1 MSDVLTLAEGLG
13 LNAAQLA
20 QLEENLAA
28 LKVNTLL
35 ALDSDVARAKEG
47 ARITS
52 AGLDIIAQG
61 NAGAQIKYKSVW
73 IGDAVKNGEIVTPSN
88 EEILSMTNLVHPI
101 LKANMAGAVHTGG
114 GTFTIKFIVD
124 NSTYEQGFWLREIGL
139 FATDP
144 ATGVD
149 KLYCY
154 KNDGK
159 LATYIPPNDGAVA
172 KKLVISLVT
181 VVDQASNI
189 TAIIDA
195 KYLYVNAEEFNAHEV
210 STNPHP
216 EFLQKRGEL
225 TASSFY
231 WAAGDDNHLHPISK
245 SNLQLDILGDS
256 VYELPNLSSRIGQ
269 TEMNLANLY
278 AQLKAESEIGLA
290 ANLLLFEDFT
300 DYSCID
306 TFTADVP
313 IQVRDVQNLYVSS
326 FAGIQEGS
334 WYTVSDGLHSQTLQ
348 VKALASNGDNKAVI
362 FTENLLTNFDLSKTK
377 LYRTTCSMSAGQIT
391 SSGGEKT
398 RRYDFSTDEWT
409 GEAAGVPQTLTTA
422 ITETSQNYSKGAG
435 KNGKYADFTLD
446 GEFTL
451 TMSSLMSA

>member
-73 IGDAVKNGEIVTPSN
+73 IGDAVKNGEIVTPSDK
-88 EEILSMTNLVHPI
+88 EILTMTNLVHPI

-124 NSTYEQGFWLREIGL
+124 NATYEQGFWLREMGL

-144 ATGVD
+144 ATGTD

-181 VVDQASNI
+181 VVDQASNV

-216 EFLQKRGEL
+216 EFLQKLGEL

-269 TEMNLANLY
+269 NEMNIANLY
-278 AQLKAESEIGLA
+278 SQLQSQLESGLS
-290 ANLLLFEDFT
+290 ANLLLVEDFST
-300 DYSCID
+300 GNCID
-306 TFTADVP
+306 KFSVDVDHAFSTLNN
-313 IQVRDVQNLYVSS
+313 ICVESYDGILEGHHYTITDGVNSQYV
-326 FAGIQEGS
+326 
-334 WYTVSDGLHSQTLQ
+334 Q
-348 VKALASNGDNKAVI
+348 VKSLMSNSGEKAIV
-362 FTENLLTNFDLSKTK
+362 FYEDLEHDFDLSKTK
-377 LYRTTCSMSAGQIT
+377 ICRTTGAISEGKLVSN
-391 SSGGEKT
+391 GGTKDSVFNFFT
-398 RRYDFSTDEWT
+398 FPWT
-409 GEAAGVPQTLTTA
+409 GKIAGEVILETPILAGSTNYPLTNDD
-422 ITETSQNYSKGAG
+422 TS
-435 KNGKYADFTLD
+435 KYVDYTSDDCFTLSID
-446 GEFTL
+446 D
-451 TMSSLMSA
+451 

>member
-13 LNAAQLA
+13 LNEAQLA

-73 IGDAVKNGEIVTPSN
+73 IGDAVKNGEIITPSD

-144 ATGVD
+144 ATGTD

-181 VVDQASNI
+181 VVDQASNV

-195 KYLYVNAEEFNAHEV
+195 KYLYVNEEEFGEHINE
-210 STNPHP
+210 TNPHP
-216 EFLQKRGEL
+216 KFLQKLGEL
-225 TASSFY
+225 SSSNYY

-269 TEMNLANLY
+269 NEMNIANLY
-278 AQLKAESEIGLA
+278 SQLQSQLESGLS
-290 ANLLLFEDFT
+290 ANLLLVEDFST
-300 DYSCID
+300 GNCID
-306 TFTADVP
+306 KFSVDVDHAFSSLNN
-313 IQVRDVQNLYVSS
+313 ICVESYDGILEGHHYTITDGVNSQYV
-326 FAGIQEGS
+326 
-334 WYTVSDGLHSQTLQ
+334 Q
-348 VKALASNGDNKAVI
+348 VKSLLSNSDEKAIV
-362 FTENLLTNFDLSKTK
+362 FYEDLEHDFDLSKTK
-377 LYRTTCSMSAGQIT
+377 ICRTTGAISEGKLVSN
-391 SSGGEKT
+391 GGTK
-398 RRYDFSTDEWT
+398 DSVFNFFSFPWQ
-409 GEAAGVPQTLTTA
+409 GIAAGEDTLETLILAGSVHYPTA
-422 ITETSQNYSKGAG
+422 NDDTS
-435 KNGKYADFTLD
+435 KYVDYTSDGFFTLSID
-446 GEFTL
+446 D
-451 TMSSLMSA
+451 

>member
-47 ARITS
+47 ARITN

-73 IGDAVKNGEIVTPSN
+73 IGDAVKNGEIVTPSDK
-88 EEILSMTNLVHPI
+88 EILSMTNLVHPI

-124 NSTYEQGFWLREIGL
+124 NSTYEQGFWLREMGL

-144 ATGVD
+144 ATGTD

-181 VVDQASNI
+181 VVDQASNV

-216 EFLQKRGEL
+216 EFLQKLGEL
-225 TASSFY
+225 SSSSFY

-269 TEMNLANLY
+269 NEMNIANLY
-278 AQLKAESEIGLA
+278 SQLQSQLESGLS
-290 ANLLLFEDFT
+290 ANLLLVEDFST
-300 DYSCID
+300 GNCID
-306 TFTADVP
+306 KFSVDVDHAFSSLNN
-313 IQVRDVQNLYVSS
+313 ICVESYDGILEGHHYTITDGVNSQYV
-326 FAGIQEGS
+326 
-334 WYTVSDGLHSQTLQ
+334 Q
-348 VKALASNGDNKAVI
+348 VKSLMSNSGEKAIV
-362 FTENLLTNFDLSKTK
+362 FYEDLEHDFDLSKTK
-377 LYRTTCSMSAGQIT
+377 ICRTTGAISEGKLVSNGGTKDSVFNFFTFPWSGKVAGEVILETPILAGSANYPLADGDASKYVDYT
-391 SSGGEKT
+391 S
-398 RRYDFSTDEWT
+398 DDC
-409 GEAAGVPQTLTTA
+409 
-422 ITETSQNYSKGAG
+422 
-435 KNGKYADFTLD
+435 FTLSID
-446 GEFTL
+446 D
-451 TMSSLMSA
+451 